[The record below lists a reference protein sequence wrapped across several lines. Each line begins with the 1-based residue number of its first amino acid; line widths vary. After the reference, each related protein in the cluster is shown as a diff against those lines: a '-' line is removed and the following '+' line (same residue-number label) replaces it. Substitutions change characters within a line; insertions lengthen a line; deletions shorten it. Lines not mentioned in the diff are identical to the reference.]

1 MPGIGAHMVELET
14 TIKNRAG
21 IHARPSALIAQ
32 TAIKFASRIYLEK
45 AGNRINAKS
54 IMGIITLAA
63 SFGTKIKIITEGP
76 DEQQAAEALK
86 ALFESGFNEE
96 LG

>member
-1 MPGIGAHMVELET
+1 MVELET

-32 TAIKFASRIYLEK
+32 TAVKFSSRIFLEK
-45 AGNRINAKS
+45 NGNRINAKS

-63 SFGTKIKIITEGP
+63 SFGSRIRITAEGT
-76 DEQQAAEALK
+76 DEQAAAEAIK

>member
-1 MPGIGAHMVELET
+1 MVEIET

-32 TAIKFASRIYLEK
+32 TAVKFSSRIFLEK
-45 AGNRINAKS
+45 NGNRINAKS

-63 SFGTKIKIITEGP
+63 SYGSKITISAEGS
-76 DEQQAAEALK
+76 DEQAAVGAIK
-86 ALFESGFNEE
+86 NLFETGFNEE

>member
-1 MPGIGAHMVELET
+1 MVELET

-32 TAIKFASRIYLEK
+32 TAVKFSSRIFLEK
-45 AGNRINAKS
+45 NGNRINAKS

-63 SFGTKIKIITEGP
+63 SFGSRIKIIAEGT
-76 DEQQAAEALK
+76 DEQEATEAIK

>member
-1 MPGIGAHMVELET
+1 MIEIET

-32 TAIKFASRIYLEK
+32 TAVKFSSRIFLEK
-45 AGNRINAKS
+45 NGNRINAKS

-63 SFGTKIKIITEGP
+63 SYGSKITISAEGA
-76 DEQQAAEALK
+76 DEQAAVDAIK
-86 ALFESGFNEE
+86 NLFETGFNEE

>member
-1 MPGIGAHMVELET
+1 
-14 TIKNRAG
+14 
-21 IHARPSALIAQ
+21 AQ

-45 AGNRINAKS
+45 EGNQINAKS

-63 SFGTKIKIITEGP
+63 SFGAKIKIIADGA
-76 DEQQAAEALK
+76 DEQEAVKAIAE
-86 ALFESGFNEE
+86 LFESGFNEE

>member
-1 MPGIGAHMVELET
+1 MVELET

-21 IHARPSALIAQ
+21 IHARPSAMIAQ
-32 TAIKFASRIYLEK
+32 TAVKFASRIYLEK

-63 SFGTKIKIITEGP
+63 SYGSKLKIIAEGT
-76 DEQQAAEALK
+76 DEAAAAEALK

>member
-1 MPGIGAHMVELET
+1 MVELET

-32 TAIKFASRIYLEK
+32 TAVKFASRIFLEK
-45 AGNRINAKS
+45 SGNRINAKS

-63 SFGTKIKIITEGP
+63 SFGSKIKIIAEGA
-76 DEQQAAEALK
+76 DEQAAADAIK
-86 ALFESGFNEE
+86 TLFESGFNEE

>member
-1 MPGIGAHMVELET
+1 MVEVET

-21 IHARPSALIAQ
+21 IHARPSALIAH
-32 TAIKFASRIYLEK
+32 TAIKYASRIYLEK
-45 AGNRINAKS
+45 NGNKINAKS

-63 SFGTKIKIITEGP
+63 SFGSVIKISAEGP
-76 DEQQAAEALK
+76 DEQEAVNAIK
-86 ALFESGFNEE
+86 ALFDSGFNEE

>member
-1 MPGIGAHMVELET
+1 MVELET

-45 AGNRINAKS
+45 EGNQINAKS

-63 SFGTKIKIITEGP
+63 SFGAKIKIIADGA
-76 DEQQAAEALK
+76 DEQEAVKAIAE
-86 ALFESGFNEE
+86 LFESGLNEE

>member
-1 MPGIGAHMVELET
+1 MIELET

-21 IHARPSALIAQ
+21 IHARPSAMIAQ
-32 TAIKFASRIYLEK
+32 TAVKFTSRVFLEK
-45 AGNRINAKS
+45 GGNRINAKS

-63 SFGTKIKIITEGP
+63 SFGSVIKIIAEGP
-76 DEQQAAEALK
+76 DEQAAAEAIK
-86 ALFESGFNEE
+86 ALFDSGFNED

>member
-1 MPGIGAHMVELET
+1 MVELET

-32 TAIKFASRIYLEK
+32 TSIKFASRIYLEK
-45 AGNRINAKS
+45 SGNRINAKS

-63 SFGTKIKIITEGP
+63 SFGTWIKIIADGP
-76 DEQQAAEALK
+76 DEQQAVEALK
-86 ALFESGFNEE
+86 LLFDSGFNEE

>member
-1 MPGIGAHMVELET
+1 MVEIET

-32 TAIKFASRIYLEK
+32 TAVKFSSRIFLEK
-45 AGNRINAKS
+45 NGNRINAKS

-63 SFGTKIKIITEGP
+63 SFGSRIKISAEGS
-76 DEQQAAEALK
+76 DEQAAVDAIK

>member
-1 MPGIGAHMVELET
+1 MVELET

-21 IHARPSALIAQ
+21 IHARPSAMIAQ
-32 TAIKFASRIYLEK
+32 TAVKFASRIYLEK

-63 SFGTKIKIITEGP
+63 SYGSKLKIIAEGA
-76 DEQQAAEALK
+76 DEAAAAEALK

>member
-1 MPGIGAHMVELET
+1 MVELET

-21 IHARPSALIAQ
+21 IHARPSAMIAQ
-32 TAIKFASRIYLEK
+32 TAVKFASRIYLEK

-63 SFGTKIKIITEGP
+63 SYGSKLKIIAEGV
-76 DEQQAAEALK
+76 DEAAAAEALK

>member
-1 MPGIGAHMVELET
+1 MVELET

-45 AGNRINAKS
+45 EGNRINAKS

-63 SFGTKIKIITEGP
+63 SFGAKIKIIADGA
-76 DEQQAAEALK
+76 DEQEAVKAIAE
-86 ALFESGFNEE
+86 LFESGFNEE

>member
-1 MPGIGAHMVELET
+1 MVELET
-14 TIKNRAG
+14 TIRNRAG
-21 IHARPSALIAQ
+21 IHARPSAMIAQ
-32 TAIKFASRIYLEK
+32 TAIKFSSRIFLEK
-45 AGNRINAKS
+45 NGNKINAKS

-63 SFGTKIKIITEGP
+63 SFGSKIRITADGS
-76 DEQQAAEALK
+76 DAVAAAEAIK

>member
-1 MPGIGAHMVELET
+1 MVELET

-21 IHARPSALIAQ
+21 IHARPSAMIAQ
-32 TAIKFASRIYLEK
+32 TAVKFSSRLYLEK
-45 AGNRINAKS
+45 SGNRINAKS

-63 SFGTKIKIITEGP
+63 SYGSKIRIIADGS
-76 DEQQAAEALK
+76 DEQAAADALK

>member
-1 MPGIGAHMVELET
+1 MIELDT

-21 IHARPSALIAQ
+21 IHARPSAMIAQ
-32 TAIKFASRIYLEK
+32 TAVKFSSRIFLEK
-45 AGNRINAKS
+45 NGNRINAKS

-63 SFGTKIKIITEGP
+63 SFGSKLKIIAEGS
-76 DEQQAAEALK
+76 DEQAAADAIK

>member
-1 MPGIGAHMVELET
+1 MVEMDT

-21 IHARPSALIAQ
+21 IHARPSAMIAQ
-32 TAIKFASRIYLEK
+32 TAVKFQSKIFLEK
-45 AGNRINAKS
+45 NHNRINAKS

-63 SFGTKIKIITEGP
+63 SFGSKIKIIADGS
-76 DEQQAAEALK
+76 DEKAAAEAIK
-86 ALFESGFNEE
+86 QLFESGFNEE

>member
-1 MPGIGAHMVELET
+1 MVELET

-32 TAIKFASRIYLEK
+32 TAVKFASRIFLEK
-45 AGNRINAKS
+45 SGNRINAKS

-63 SFGTKIKIITEGP
+63 SFGSKIKIIAEGA
-76 DEQQAAEALK
+76 DEQAAADAIK

-96 LG
+96 RG

>member
-1 MPGIGAHMVELET
+1 MVELET
-14 TIKNRAG
+14 TIRNRAG
-21 IHARPSALIAQ
+21 IHARPSAMIAQ
-32 TAIKFASRIYLEK
+32 TAIKFSSRIFLEK
-45 AGNRINAKS
+45 NGNKINAKS

-63 SFGTKIKIITEGP
+63 SFGSKLRITAEGT
-76 DEQQAAEALK
+76 DEVAAAEAIK

>member
-1 MPGIGAHMVELET
+1 MVELET
-14 TIKNRAG
+14 TIRNRAG
-21 IHARPSALIAQ
+21 IHARPSAMIAQ
-32 TAIKFASRIYLEK
+32 TAIKFSSRIFLEK
-45 AGNRINAKS
+45 NGNKINAKS

-63 SFGTKIKIITEGP
+63 SFGSKIRITAEGS
-76 DEQQAAEALK
+76 DEVAAAEAIK

>member
-1 MPGIGAHMVELET
+1 MVEAET
-14 TIKNRAG
+14 TIRNRAG

-32 TAIKFASRIYLEK
+32 TAVKFASRIYLEK

-63 SFGTKIKIITEGP
+63 SFGTRIKILAEGP
-76 DEQQAAEALK
+76 DEQQAVDAIK

>member
-1 MPGIGAHMVELET
+1 MVELET

-32 TAIKFASRIYLEK
+32 TAVKFASRIFLEK
-45 AGNRINAKS
+45 SGNRINAKS

-63 SFGTKIKIITEGP
+63 SFGSKIKIIAEGA
-76 DEQQAAEALK
+76 DEQAAADAIK
-86 ALFESGFNEE
+86 ALFDSGFNED

>member
-1 MPGIGAHMVELET
+1 MIELET

-21 IHARPSALIAQ
+21 IHARPSAMIAQ
-32 TAIKFASRIYLEK
+32 TAVKFSSRIFLEK

-63 SFGTKIKIITEGP
+63 SFGSKIKIFAEGA
-76 DEQQAAEALK
+76 DEEAAADAIK
-86 ALFESGFNEE
+86 KLFESGFNED

>member
-1 MPGIGAHMVELET
+1 MVELET

-21 IHARPSALIAQ
+21 IHARPSAMIAQ
-32 TAIKFASRIYLEK
+32 AAVKFASRIFLEK
-45 AGNRINAKS
+45 NGNSINAKS

-63 SFGTKIKIITEGP
+63 SFGSKIKITAEGP
-76 DEQQAAEALK
+76 DEQAAADAIK
-86 ALFESGFNEE
+86 ALFDAGFNEE

>member
-1 MPGIGAHMVELET
+1 MVELET

-21 IHARPSALIAQ
+21 IHARPSAMIAQ
-32 TAIKFASRIYLEK
+32 TAVKYASRIFLEK

-63 SFGTKIKIITEGP
+63 SYGSKVKIIADGA
-76 DEQQAAEALK
+76 DEQAAAEAIK

>member
-1 MPGIGAHMVELET
+1 MVELET
-14 TIKNRAG
+14 KIKNRAG

-32 TAIKFASRIYLEK
+32 TAVKFSSRVFLEK
-45 AGNRINAKS
+45 NGNRINAKS

-63 SFGTKIKIITEGP
+63 SFGSKIIITAEGA
-76 DEQQAAEALK
+76 DEQAAAEAIK
-86 ALFESGFNEE
+86 TLFESGFNEE

>member
-1 MPGIGAHMVELET
+1 MVELET
-14 TIKNRAG
+14 KIKNRAG

-32 TAIKFASRIYLEK
+32 TAVKYSSRIFLEK
-45 AGNRINAKS
+45 NGNRINAKS

-63 SFGTKIKIITEGP
+63 SFGSTIIITAEGA
-76 DEQQAAEALK
+76 DEQAAAEAIK

>member
-1 MPGIGAHMVELET
+1 MIELET

-21 IHARPSALIAQ
+21 IHARPSAMIAQ
-32 TAIKFASRIYLEK
+32 TAVKFTSRVFLEK
-45 AGNRINAKS
+45 GGNRINAKS

-63 SFGTKIKIITEGP
+63 SFGSVIKIIAEGP
-76 DEQQAAEALK
+76 DEQAAAEAIK
-86 ALFESGFNEE
+86 ELFDSGFNEE

>member
-1 MPGIGAHMVELET
+1 MVEIET

-32 TAIKFASRIYLEK
+32 TAVKFASRIFLEK
-45 AGNRINAKS
+45 NGNRINAKS

-63 SFGTKIKIITEGP
+63 SYGSKITISAEGT
-76 DEQQAAEALK
+76 DEQAAVDAIK
-86 ALFESGFNEE
+86 NLFETGFNEE